1 MLTIENIESIKYQRI
16 KIGHQTWQITNILDW
31 PDTYSFYLS
40 DGNESINV
48 KLYRDKMGVMVD
60 NTFDYGITKKDMK
73 TMQSFLKFLQLTLNK

>member
-1 MLTIENIESIKYQRI
+1 MLKIENIESIKYQRI

-48 KLYRDKMGVMVD
+48 RLYKDKMEVQV
-60 NTFDYGITKKDMK
+60 NKIFNYGITKNDMK
-73 TMQSFLKFLQLTLNK
+73 TMQSFLKFLQLILNK

>member
-1 MLTIENIESIKYQRI
+1 MLKIENIESIKYQRI

-48 KLYRDKMGVMVD
+48 KLYRDKMEVEVD
-60 NTFDYGITKKDMK
+60 RIFNYGITKTNMK
-73 TMQSFLKFLQLTLNK
+73 TMEAFLTYLHFILNK